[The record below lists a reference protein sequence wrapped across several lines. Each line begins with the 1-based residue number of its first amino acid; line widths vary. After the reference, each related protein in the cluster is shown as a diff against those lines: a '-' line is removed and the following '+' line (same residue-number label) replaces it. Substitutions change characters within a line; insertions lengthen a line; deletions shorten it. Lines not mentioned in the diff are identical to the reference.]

1 VLTIGLGHN
10 EAAGSKNKRFYL
22 KFTTTKYNNM
32 FGGPPPP
39 PSEEELKTH
48 TAQVHGVVK
57 QTVYMA
63 AALWF
68 GKCIQPI

>member
-1 VLTIGLGHN
+1 
-10 EAAGSKNKRFYL
+10 
-22 KFTTTKYNNM
+22 M
-32 FGGPPPP
+32 FGGPPPQ
-39 PSEEELKTH
+39 PSEEELKAH

-68 GKCIQPI
+68 GKLSRPTNHRLRN

>member
-1 VLTIGLGHN
+1 
-10 EAAGSKNKRFYL
+10 
-22 KFTTTKYNNM
+22 M